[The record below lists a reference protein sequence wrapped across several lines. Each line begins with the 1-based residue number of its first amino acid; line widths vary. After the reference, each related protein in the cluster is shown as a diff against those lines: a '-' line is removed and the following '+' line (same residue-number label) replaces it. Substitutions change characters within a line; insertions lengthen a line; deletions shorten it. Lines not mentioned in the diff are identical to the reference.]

1 VPAATGKKGD
11 AVKVELELWQ
21 LVTIVFTLIGAFWA
35 VAKLLLIQ
43 TKEQIDEKF
52 KAISSHMKTQ
62 DESSRRLEREL
73 MELKAELPRDYVRRE
88 DYTQAIAIVMTKI
101 DALGLRMENMFNQV
115 IFKGGQRD

>member
-1 VPAATGKKGD
+1 M
-11 AVKVELELWQ
+11 KVELEVWQ
-21 LVTIVFTLIGAFWA
+21 LVTLVFTLIGAFWA
-35 VAKLLLIQ
+35 VAKLLLVQ
-43 TKEQIDEKF
+43 TKEQINEKF
-52 KAISSHMKTQ
+52 SEISAHMKTQ